1 MKQYFTGFFTAV
13 CLTAS
18 VFIFMG
24 SQNKNLGD
32 IVVNSISVQND
43 GKEVVW
49 LGTGKGGIG
58 FLETYNA
65 DGKQTSYLGTGE
77 GGGGHLSTYNAD
89 GKETSYLGTNKDGSG
104 VLMIHNMDE
113 QFIAGFGASPDNGKD
128 GEAIIFDRY
137 GDVGWSASGKQ

>member
-49 LGTGKGGIG
+49 LGSSANGGG
-58 FLETYNA
+58 QLATFNA
-65 DGKQTSYLGTGE
+65 DGKQTSYLGIGE
-77 GGGGHLSTYNAD
+77 GGGGHLTTFNAD
-89 GKETSYLGTNKDGSG
+89 GKQSVFLGTHKSG
-104 VLMIHNMDE
+104 VGILKTNNPW
-113 QFIAGFGASPDNGKD
+113 GT
-128 GEAIIFDRY
+128 GE
-137 GDVGWSASGKQ
+137 GGTN

>member
-24 SQNKNLGD
+24 SQNKNLGEIEAD
-32 IVVNSISVQND
+32 MITITS
-43 GKEVVW
+43 E
-49 LGTGKGGIG
+49 LGTTYLIGGGIV
-58 FLETYNA
+58 LENQY
-65 DGKQTSYLGTGE
+65 GKDVFTVGISDD
-77 GGGGHLSTYNAD
+77 GGGFLSTYNTD

-128 GEAIIFDRY
+128 GEAVLFDRY
-137 GDVGWSASGKQ
+137 GDVGWTASGKQ

>member
-32 IVVNSISVQND
+32 IVVHSISVQND

-49 LGTGKGGIG
+49 LGTGEGGVG
-58 FLETYNA
+58 FLETFDA
-65 DGKQTSYLGTGE
+65 DGKKTVYLGTGE
-77 GGGGHLSTYNAD
+77 EGVGFLKTHNIHEKMTGYFGTDKNND
-89 GKETSYLGTNKDGSG
+89 GISSL
-104 VLMIHNMDE
+104 
-113 QFIAGFGASPDNGKD
+113 
-128 GEAIIFDRY
+128 FDRY

>member
-32 IVVNSISVQND
+32 IVVHSISVQND

-49 LGTGKGGIG
+49 LGTGEGGVG
-58 FLETYNA
+58 FLETFDA
-65 DGKQTSYLGTGE
+65 DGKKTVYLGTGE
-77 GGGGHLSTYNAD
+77 EGVGFLKTHNIHEKMTGYFGTDKNND
-89 GKETSYLGTNKDGSG
+89 GVIGL
-104 VLMIHNMDE
+104 
-113 QFIAGFGASPDNGKD
+113 
-128 GEAIIFDRY
+128 FDRY
-137 GDVGWSASGKQ
+137 GDEGWFQSGKQ